1 MDKTPFVIEEWTE
14 DHPRWADFLECLEQT
29 APEQAPFVLG
39 EYSQGLP
46 CHLLVALQADRVV
59 GFLRFGVQ
67 PIGRES
73 GCPPLVLNSAALTE
87 AKIHAFAVRG
97 ESRCQGIGTSLQ
109 QHAISFTMSL
119 GCHQLVSHSS
129 YERAANCRVKLRLGF
144 SALPEA
150 QGSIYFLMPLRSATD
165 SG

>member
-1 MDKTPFVIEEWTE
+1 MDDPPFVIEEWTE
-14 DHPRWADFLECLEQT
+14 DHSRWGEFLECLERA
-29 APEQAPFVLG
+29 APEQKPFVLG
-39 EYSQGLP
+39 DYSQGLP

-73 GCPPLVLNSAALTE
+73 GCPPRVLDGAALTE
-87 AKIHAFAVRG
+87 AKIHAFAVRE
-97 ESRCQGIGTSLQ
+97 ESRCQGIGTALQ
-109 QHAISFTMSL
+109 RHAISLARSL
-119 GCHQLVSHSS
+119 GCHQLASHSS

-150 QGSIYFLMPLRSATD
+150 HGQSIVFLMPLRAPVA
-165 SG
+165 

>member
-1 MDKTPFVIEEWTE
+1 MDKTLFVIEEWTE
-14 DHPRWADFLECLEQT
+14 DHSRWGEFLECLERA

-39 EYSQGLP
+39 EYSAGLS

-67 PIGRES
+67 PIGKES
-73 GCPPLVLNSAALTE
+73 GCPPLVLEGAPLTE
-87 AKIHAFAVRG
+87 AKIHAFAVLE

-109 QHAISFTMSL
+109 QQAISLARSS
-119 GCHQLVSHSS
+119 GCHQLASHSS
-129 YERAANCRVKLRLGF
+129 HERPANCRVKLRLGF

-150 QGSIYFLMPLRSATD
+150 HGQSIYFLMPLCTPRS
-165 SG
+165 

>member
-1 MDKTPFVIEEWTE
+1 METPPFVIEEWAE
-14 DHPRWADFLECLEQT
+14 EHPCWGDFLECLDRA

-46 CHLLVALQADRVV
+46 CHLLVALRADRVV

-73 GCPPLVLNSAALTE
+73 GCPTLLLDREALTE
-87 AKIHAFAVRG
+87 AKIHAFAVRE

-109 QHAISFTMSL
+109 QHAISLARSL
-119 GCHQLVSHSS
+119 DCHQLASHSS

-144 SALPEA
+144 SALPEV

-165 SG
+165 SR